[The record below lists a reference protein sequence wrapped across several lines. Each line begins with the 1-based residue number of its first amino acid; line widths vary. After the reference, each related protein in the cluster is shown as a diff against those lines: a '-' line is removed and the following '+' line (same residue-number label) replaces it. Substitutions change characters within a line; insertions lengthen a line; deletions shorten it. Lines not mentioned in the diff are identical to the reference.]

1 MPYVLNE
8 KIQGPSAWRGM
19 DLAKDDSWIY
29 HLSRKTLA
37 DLEKALVHIQQKGLK
52 APDFT
57 KADFPI
63 PNLADEIAYF
73 IDELENGKGF
83 LLIRGLPMEKYTVE
97 EASIIYWGIGLHLGN
112 PITQDAKGTLL
123 GNIKDRGF
131 DFKDNSKVRGYQTN
145 VHLDYHTDL
154 ADVVGLLCLCK
165 AKSGGL
171 SSIASA
177 IAVYN
182 EILEKHP
189 EYLETLYR
197 PFFHDLRGE
206 EAPGQS
212 PIFTSPIF
220 SYYDGKLSCRY
231 LRQYVESAQ
240 TKTGVSLSKK
250 EMEVFNFI
258 DSLTHDKNM
267 HIDMMMEPGDMQFVN
282 NYTIFHSRTTFE
294 DYEEDERKRHLLR
307 LWLNMPNG
315 RKIAPDFEVC
325 REGMAVNNK

>member
-1 MPYVLNE
+1 MTSIINE
-8 KIQGPSAWRGM
+8 KIQGPSAWKGM
-19 DLAKDDSWIY
+19 DLAKDDSWID
-29 HLSRKTLA
+29 HLSEKTIA
-37 DLEKALVHIQQKGLK
+37 ELEKAVIHVQQKGLK
-52 APDFT
+52 APNFT
-57 KADFPI
+57 KEDFLI
-63 PNLADEIAYF
+63 PNLTDEVAYF
-73 IDELENGKGF
+73 VDKLENGKGF
-83 LLIRGLPMEKYTVE
+83 LLIRGLPMDKYTDE
-97 EASIIYWGIGLHLGN
+97 EASIIYWGLGLHMGK
-112 PITQDAKGTLL
+112 PITQDANGTLL
-123 GNIKDRGF
+123 GHIKNQGL
-131 DFKDNSKVRGYQTN
+131 DFKDNKKVRGYQTN

-154 ADVVGLLCLCK
+154 ADVVGLLCLRK

-197 PFFHDLRGE
+197 PFNHDLRGE

-240 TKTGVSLSKK
+240 SKTGISLTK
-250 EMEVFNFI
+250 EEIEVFNYI
-258 DSLTHDKNM
+258 DSLTHDTNM

-294 DYEEDERKRHLLR
+294 DYEEDECKRHLLR
-307 LWLNMPNG
+307 LWLNMSNG
-315 RKIAPDFEVC
+315 RKIAPDFEVY
-325 REGMAVNNK
+325 REGMAVNK